1 MKYLQLFLLL
11 FVLLDSPFIQA
22 VTTISP
28 VTLKSSQSD
37 SSVLTTKFGETG
49 RVGAIDSKGQW
60 ISIGHKKYIL
70 NGTGVIK
77 LKDLKLGMQIYFN
90 VEKGST
96 EKVGRVT
103 RIWVK

>member
-22 VTTISP
+22 VTIISP
-28 VTLKSSQSD
+28 AD

-49 RVGAIDSKGQW
+49 RVDAIDAKGQW